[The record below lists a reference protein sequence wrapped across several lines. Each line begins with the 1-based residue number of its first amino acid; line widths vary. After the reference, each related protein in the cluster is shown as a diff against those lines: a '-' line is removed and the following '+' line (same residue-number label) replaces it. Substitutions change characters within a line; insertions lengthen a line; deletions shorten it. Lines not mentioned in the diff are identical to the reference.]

1 MTASASRASA
11 GDERLSGLG
20 GAVKPI
26 AAKPNKPK
34 AVQTIAAKPKLK
46 AVQTIAAVLAPLYEA
61 AMAQVAQARL
71 RPTPE
76 DRPPRHAA
84 CELYRE

>member
-1 MTASASRASA
+1 MHRRYMTASASLQRASV

-20 GAVKPI
+20 GAVKPT
-26 AAKPNKPK
+26 KP
-34 AVQTIAAKPKLK
+34 K

-61 AMAQVAQARL
+61 AAAAMAQARL

-84 CELYRE
+84 CEL

>member
-1 MTASASRASA
+1 MHRRYKTASASRASA

-26 AAKPNKPK
+26 AAKPNKP
-34 AVQTIAAKPKLK
+34 K